1 MSDGRLLGWGVLCFH
16 GVCLFLWPQLS
27 HCGPPQLLGFQCVEV
42 TGYGARKGQYLV
54 ASPPVGPAPAPLLLV
69 TPARTADLPQARNAP

>member
-1 MSDGRLLGWGVLCFH
+1 MFSGGRKENCVDDPMGEPTCQVTLPV
-16 GVCLFLWPQLS
+16 
-27 HCGPPQLLGFQCVEV
+27 LLGFQCVEV

-54 ASPPVGPAPAPLLLV
+54 ASPPVGPAPALLLLV

>member
-1 MSDGRLLGWGVLCFH
+1 MGGAVLSWCLLISVASALS
-16 GVCLFLWPQLS
+16 LW
-27 HCGPPQLLGFQCVEV
+27 PPQLLGFQCVEV

-54 ASPPVGPAPAPLLLV
+54 ASPPVGPAPALLLLV